1 MNDYSRD
8 ETEFG
13 AFEDPAACAA
23 GRRGTQG
30 CFVGVSPML
39 FPAVVVGSIFDRI
52 AKPFIGK
59 TKKKLDANV
68 RTQLAAQGATPA
80 QLALLQHTQESMHIH
95 AADVAKGIATSAKV
109 GLAVASFVVPGGAVA
124 GTAAL
129 GGLVAADKLVA
140 AGQRGVAAAKTT
152 IDTTKHLAA
161 AGHIDAQRG
170 LQAIGLASAERAAK
184 GIPAGVE
191 QKVTAAGHAA
201 YTSFLSARKPVVV
214 MPVAAAPKSA
224 TPPKLPAIHSPAAPP
239 RPAAAIPARAPIAP
253 VYVPPRP
260 PAVVARPPAP
270 PPVTAPKPAAPMTA
284 AGLQMLANTLSS
296 AVHAGKLS
304 PSSANAMIDRA
315 IATMP
320 VNAANT
326 AAIVAARAR
335 IAAAAGPSSGITAA
349 VLPAPAPVARDWLV
363 TDDGK
368 VQRIVRG
375 NAIQVSGRGWYV
387 GQFGLQRI
395 GA

>member
-1 MNDYSRD
+1 MPDYSRD

-13 AFEDPAACAA
+13 AFEDPAACASGPLGSRA
-23 GRRGTQG
+23 LE
-30 CFVGVSPML
+30 CFFGVSPTL
-39 FPAVVVGSIFDRI
+39 FPTVALSAFNGVLGADESRDETEFGHFEDASAAVVGGLFDRI
-52 AKPFIGK
+52 LKPA
-59 TKKKLDANV
+59 KKKVAAQVQTNLH
-68 RTQLAAQGATPA
+68 AQGATPA
-80 QLALLQHTQESMHIH
+80 QLAAVAQVQARLHVKPKDI
-95 AADVAKGIATSAKV
+95 AKGVATSAKI

-129 GGLVAADKLVA
+129 GGLVAADRLVA

-201 YTSFLSARKPVVV
+201 YTSFLAARKPVVV
-214 MPVAAAPKSA
+214 RPVASAPKPAAPS
-224 TPPKLPAIHSPAAPP
+224 TLPAIHAPAAPR
-239 RPAAAIPARAPIAP
+239 RPVVAMPVRAPIAP

-260 PAVVARPPAP
+260 AAVAPAP
-270 PPVTAPKPAAPMTA
+270 P
-284 AGLQMLANTLSS
+284 GN
-296 AVHAGKLS
+296 
-304 PSSANAMIDRA
+304 
-315 IATMP
+315 
-320 VNAANT
+320 
-326 AAIVAARAR
+326 ARA
-335 IAAAAGPSSGITAA
+335 P

-368 VQRIVRG
+368 VQRVVRG
-375 NAIQVSGRGWYV
+375 HAIQVAVRGWYV